1 MKIKDFHLLIAIFLF
16 ELVSES
22 QQSHRAD
29 RNIPSNK
36 LPVPPLNQD
45 VKMIPLT
52 RKMKR
57 KSRSFLQESK
67 KERPPKFKYPWD
79 DPEVQVVHRY
89 AAMTAVLN
97 CTVKASPRP
106 DVTWFRNGVE
116 VTNKN
121 QRP

>member
-1 MKIKDFHLLIAIFLF
+1 MKIKDFHLFIAIFLF

-22 QQSHRAD
+22 QQSYRSD
-29 RNIPSNK
+29 PNNLSNK
-36 LPVPPLNQD
+36 LPLHNQD

-67 KERPPKFKYPWD
+67 KEKPPRFKYPWD

-97 CTVKASPRP
+97 CTAKAWPKPKVIWYRNDVEITNANDRP
-106 DVTWFRNGVE
+106 
-116 VTNKN
+116 
-121 QRP
+121 

>member
-1 MKIKDFHLLIAIFLF
+1 MKIKDFHLFIAIFLF

-22 QQSHRAD
+22 QQSYRSD
-29 RNIPSNK
+29 PNNILSNK
-36 LPVPPLNQD
+36 LPLLNQD

-57 KSRSFLQESK
+57 KSRSFLQDSK
-67 KERPPKFKYPWD
+67 KEKPPRFKYPWD